1 VPTSRAQDEPVAPPR
16 VSPVFVGRN
25 REVACLTAA
34 LEAADAGRTAAVVIA
49 GESGVGKTRLLTH
62 FARLAADRGSTVLV
76 GRCVELQDAC
86 PPYWPV
92 LDAFRRLLG
101 RLHPEQVDDL
111 VGPFRHEVA
120 PLLPGGRP
128 NGELIPHGQGR
139 ARFFELV
146 LGLAERLAAHS
157 TVALLIEDLH
167 WADRSTR
174 DLLGFLLANTIE
186 DRILVVGTYR
196 DDGLTPDHP
205 LLPML
210 AELRRR
216 RVDVLEL
223 APFAEEELTELVRG
237 ILGADP
243 DPELMAGIWSR
254 SDGNPFFA
262 EELLAAARQGQD
274 SELTPTLHHV
284 LQARVAS
291 LSADAQVVARVV
303 AAATGPVSHPLLEA
317 VAGGPGL
324 LPALRE
330 CVRGGVLVVD
340 RSSRYCFRHN
350 LVREVIY
357 DTLLPG
363 EAAQV
368 HATYGDVLD
377 RRPALADGNAVEARA
392 HHWFAAGDAPRA
404 LTAAVDAARAAE
416 SAHGHAEAHRSWA
429 RAAHLWEQVP
439 DALERVGLG
448 LDRRTLVERA
458 AAAAHLAGDHL
469 RAAALVES
477 ETAGDQGRVPL
488 LHQALGRYLWAGG
501 DTAGALAAYDNAVR
515 LLADPETPEAVTVL
529 AAQAEALMQAG
540 RYRQSRR
547 QAESALAVA
556 RRLGL
561 ARDEAPILA
570 TLGFDLA
577 FLGDAT
583 SGVAALEEAVAIAG
597 KAGPPDQLAR
607 AYLKLAE
614 LLAGP
619 LNRLTEAARVT
630 GEGAAWAGRL
640 GLGRSYGASLQAV
653 AATTLFRLGR
663 WREAAPL
670 LATAL
675 AMKPT
680 GAAAIELHLARARL
694 AAGRGDLETALG
706 DLDTVERRWTRA
718 TAPRYQAPLLTLQA
732 GLALWQGKPD
742 EARRAVAAG
751 LVLVSGSEDVWLVA
765 PLLWHGLRAEAERAE
780 QARARARPFEAEAE
794 EVEATAADL
803 LDDARRLSH
812 RSMAVA
818 LPVRDVVAAYL
829 ALCEAEFGRVAG
841 AADPDTWAA
850 AAARWYELGHPYPAA
865 YATWREAEA
874 LLARRYRSARATEAL
889 HTAHQVAADL
899 GAEPLRSQVE
909 ELARRARVP
918 LPPSEGEGPTP
929 AVGSGRAGSETNPA
943 PSTLTRREHQV
954 LRLVAEGLTNR
965 QVAEGLF
972 ISEKTAS
979 LHVSHILAKLG
990 VASRVQAGAL
1000 AHRLGLVGIP

>member
-1 VPTSRAQDEPVAPPR
+1 MPRSHVQDEPVATPR
-16 VSPVFVGRN
+16 VSPVFVGRH

-34 LEAADAGRTAAVVIA
+34 LETADAGRTTAVVVA

-62 FARLAADRGSTVLV
+62 FARLASERGATVLV

-86 PPYWPV
+86 PPYWPF

-101 RLHPEQVDDL
+101 RLDPEHVDDL

-120 PLLPGGRP
+120 PFLPGARP
-128 NGELIPHGQGR
+128 NRELVPHDRGR

-157 TVALLIEDLH
+157 TVALLLEDLH
-167 WADRSTR
+167 WADQSTR

-186 DRILVVGTYR
+186 DRILVVATYR

-205 LLPML
+205 LLPLL
-210 AELRRR
+210 AELLRR
-216 RVDVLEL
+216 RVGFLEL
-223 APFAEEELTELVRG
+223 APFPEEELTALVRA

-254 SDGNPFFA
+254 SDGSPFFA

-274 SELTPTLHHV
+274 SELTPNVRHI
-284 LQARVAS
+284 LQGRVAC
-291 LSADAQVVARVV
+291 LSSDARAVARVV
-303 AAATGPVSHPLLEA
+303 AAATGPMSHPLLEA
-317 VAGGPGL
+317 VAGTPAL

-330 CVRGGVLVVD
+330 CVHRGVLVVD
-340 RSSRYCFRHN
+340 RSARYRFRHS
-350 LVREVIY
+350 LVREVVY
-357 DTLLPG
+357 DGLLPG

-368 HATYGDVLD
+368 HGIYGDVLD
-377 RRPALADGNAVEARA
+377 SRPDLGDDDTAEAVA
-392 HHWFAAGDAPRA
+392 HHWFAAGNQPRA
-404 LTAAVDAARAAE
+404 LVAAVKAARAAE
-416 SAHGHAEAHRSWA
+416 STHGHAEAHRAWE
-429 RAAHLWEQVP
+429 RAAGLWEQVP
-439 DALERVGLG
+439 DAADRVG
-448 LDRRTLVERA
+448 LDRRALVERA

-469 RAAALVES
+469 RAATLVES
-477 ETAGDQGRVPL
+477 ETAGDQGQVPL
-488 LHQALGRYLWAGG
+488 LHQALGRYLWAAG
-501 DTAGALAAYDNAVR
+501 DTARALDAYENAVR
-515 LLADPETPEAVTVL
+515 LLADRETPEAVTVL
-529 AAQAEALMQAG
+529 AAHAEALMQAG

-547 QAESALAVA
+547 QAESALAVT

-561 ARDEAPILA
+561 AGEEAPILA
-570 TLGFDLA
+570 TLGFNLA
-577 FLGDAT
+577 FLGDAS
-583 SGVAALEEAVAIAG
+583 SGVVALEEAVAIAG

-630 GEGAAWAGRL
+630 EEGAARARAL

-663 WREAAPL
+663 WSEAAPL
-670 LATAL
+670 LVTAL
-675 AMKPT
+675 GMKPT

-694 AAGRGDLETALG
+694 AAGRGDIDTALG
-706 DLDTVERRWTRA
+706 DLDTVQHRWTRA

-751 LVLVSGSEDVWLVA
+751 LTLVTGSEDVWLVA
-765 PLLWHGLRAEAERAE
+765 PLLWHGLRAEGERAE
-780 QARARARPFEAEAE
+780 QARAVSFEAEAE
-794 EVEATAADL
+794 EAGARAADL
-803 LDDARRLSH
+803 LDDARRLSR

-829 ALCEAEFGRVAG
+829 TLCEAEFGRVAG
-841 AADPDTWAA
+841 KADPEMWAA
-850 AAARWYELGHPYPAA
+850 AAARWNELGHPYPAA

-874 LLARRYRSARATEAL
+874 LLARRYCSARAAEAL
-889 HTAHQVAADL
+889 RTAQRVAVDL
-899 GAEPLRSQVE
+899 GAEPFRRQVE
-909 ELARRARVP
+909 DLARRARVC
-918 LPPSEGEGPTP
+918 LPPSGEPAVPPGTP
-929 AVGSGRAGSETNPA
+929 ASDDGRCETRSA
-943 PSTLTRREHQV
+943 LSTLTARERQV
-954 LRLVAEGLTNR
+954 LGLVAEGRTNR
-965 QVAEGLF
+965 QVAAGLF

-1000 AHRLGLVGIP
+1000 AHRLGLVGNP

>member
-1 VPTSRAQDEPVAPPR
+1 
-16 VSPVFVGRN
+16 VFVGRN

-34 LEAADAGRTAAVVIA
+34 LEAAGAGRTTAVVVA

-62 FARLAADRGSTVLV
+62 FAGQAAERGATVLV

-101 RLHPEQVDDL
+101 RLEPEHVDEL

-128 NGELIPHGQGR
+128 TGELIPLRRGR

-146 LGLAERLAAHS
+146 LGLAEQLAAHS

-167 WADRSTR
+167 WADQSTR

-186 DRILVVGTYR
+186 DRILVVATYR

-205 LLPML
+205 LLPLL

-216 RVDVLEL
+216 RVGFLEL
-223 APFAEEELTELVRG
+223 APFAEEELTQLVRG
-237 ILGADP
+237 ILGAEP
-243 DPELMAGIWSR
+243 EPELMAGIWSR

-262 EELLAAARQGQD
+262 EELLAAARQGQATP
-274 SELTPTLHHV
+274 LTPTVRHV

-291 LSADAQVVARVV
+291 LSPGARHVARVV
-303 AAATGPVSHPLLEA
+303 AAATGPVSYPLLEA
-317 VAGGPGL
+317 VAGTPVL
-324 LPALRE
+324 LAALRE
-330 CVRGGVLVVD
+330 CVHAGVLVVD
-340 RSSRYCFRHN
+340 RSSRYCFRHS
-350 LVREVIY
+350 LVREVVY
-357 DTLLPG
+357 DALLPG
-363 EAAQV
+363 EAAQF
-368 HATYGDVLD
+368 HAAYGEVLD
-377 RRPALADGNAVEARA
+377 TRPALADDSAVEARA
-392 HHWFAAGDAPRA
+392 HHWFAAGDQPRA
-404 LTAAVDAARAAE
+404 LVAAVEAARAAE
-416 SAHGHAEAHRSWA
+416 SAHGHAEAHRAWE
-429 RAAHLWEQVP
+429 RAAGLWEHAP
-439 DALERVGLG
+439 DAAERIG
-448 LDRRTLVERA
+448 LDRRALVERA
-458 AAAAHLAGDHL
+458 ASAAHLAGDHV
-469 RAAALVES
+469 RAAALVAS
-477 ETAGDQGRVPL
+477 ETADGQGRVPA
-488 LHQALGRYLWAGG
+488 LHQALGRYLWAAG
-501 DTAGALAAYDNAVR
+501 DTAPALAAYEDAVH

-529 AAQAEALMQAG
+529 AAHAEALMQAG

-561 ARDEAPILA
+561 AWEEAPILA

-577 FLGDAT
+577 FLGEAS
-583 SGVAALEEAVAIAG
+583 SGVAALEEAVAVAG
-597 KAGPPDQLAR
+597 QAGPPDQLAR

-630 GEGAAWAGRL
+630 EEGAARAGAL

-663 WREAAPL
+663 WGEATPL
-670 LATAL
+670 LAAAL
-675 AMKPT
+675 ATRPT

-694 AAGRGDLETALG
+694 AAGRGDLDTALT
-706 DLDTVERRWTRA
+706 DLDTVERRFSRA

-732 GLALWQGKPD
+732 GLALWQGQAG

-751 LVLVSGSEDVWLVA
+751 LALVAGSEDVWLVA
-765 PLLWHGLRAEAERAE
+765 PLLWHGLRAEGDRAE
-780 QARARARPFEAEAE
+780 QARAQRAGSEAE
-794 EVEATAADL
+794 EAEATAADL
-803 LDDARRLSH
+803 LDDARRLSQ
-812 RSMAVA
+812 RSVAVA
-818 LPVRDVVAAYL
+818 LPLRDVVAAYL

-841 AADPDTWAA
+841 KADPEAWAA
-850 AAARWYELGHPYPAA
+850 AAVRWNGLSHPYPAA

-874 LLARRYRSARATEAL
+874 LLAGRYRTAGAAEAL
-889 HTAHQVAADL
+889 RAAHQVAVHL
-899 GAEPLRSQVE
+899 GAEPFRRQVE
-909 ELARRARVP
+909 ELGRRARISL
-918 LPPSEGEGPTP
+918 LPPGGPGAPTP
-929 AVGSGRAGSETNPA
+929 GAGSGGAGSETRSA
-943 PSTLTRREHQV
+943 LSALTKRELQV
-954 LRLVAEGLTNR
+954 LGLVAEGRTNR
-965 QVAEGLF
+965 QVAAGLF

-1000 AHRLGLVGIP
+1000 AHRLGLVGGH